1 MSAMM
6 MYKFCA
12 LLLPGAFLFSIFMQK
27 TALRF
32 CAGRGE

>member
-1 MSAMM
+1 

-27 TALRF
+27 STPR
-32 CAGRGE
+32 CARC